1 METRGEMGERGL
13 TDLTLPVPCA
23 VLETLLS
30 AIPPGGNAELRS
42 AGHGTGLALAE
53 RIRESTHDS
62 SPSWDSI
69 GDAWENLGLG
79 RFSRSTPGP
88 GLMEIVVEE
97 PGLPSSAPEFVQ
109 GLMEGLIESF
119 VSEPVGVMIM
129 SFADTIEDT
138 GAVLS
143 VRFLVGAPEL
153 IARLRPGLDSGR
165 SVRDL
170 MEEVWS

>member
-1 METRGEMGERGL
+1 METRDEMGERGL
-13 TDLTLPVPCA
+13 TELTLPVPCA

-30 AIPPGGNAELRS
+30 AVPAGADAELRS

-62 SPSWDSI
+62 SPSWDAI
-69 GDAWENLGLG
+69 GDAWEKLGLG

-97 PGLPSSAPEFVQ
+97 PGLPSGAPEFVQ
-109 GLMEGLIESF
+109 GLLAGLIESF
-119 VSEPVGVMIM
+119 ASEPVGVAIM
-129 SFADTIEDT
+129 SVADTIDDT
-138 GAVLS
+138 GAGIC

-165 SVRDL
+165 SIRNL
-170 MEEVWS
+170 MEEIWS

>member
-1 METRGEMGERGL
+1 MGEHGL

-30 AIPPGGNAELRS
+30 AVPPGAEFELRS
-42 AGHGTGLALAE
+42 AGHATGLALAE
-53 RIRESTHDS
+53 RIRESTHEPA
-62 SPSWDSI
+62 PSWDVI
-69 GDAWENLGLG
+69 GDAWGNLGLG

-97 PGLPSSAPEFVQ
+97 PGLPSGAPEFVE
-109 GLMEGLIESF
+109 GLLEGLIESF
-119 VSEPVGVMIM
+119 VSEPVGVTIM
-129 SFADTIEDT
+129 SDADTVDDI
-138 GAVLS
+138 GADIS

-165 SVRDL
+165 SIRNL

>member
-1 METRGEMGERGL
+1 MGEHAL
-13 TDLTLPVPCA
+13 IDLTLPVPCA

-30 AIPPGGNAELRS
+30 AIPPGGNSELHS
-42 AGHGTGLALAE
+42 AGHGTGLALAK
-53 RIRESTHDS
+53 RIRESTNDS

-69 GDAWENLGLG
+69 GDAWENFGLG

-138 GAVLS
+138 GAGLS